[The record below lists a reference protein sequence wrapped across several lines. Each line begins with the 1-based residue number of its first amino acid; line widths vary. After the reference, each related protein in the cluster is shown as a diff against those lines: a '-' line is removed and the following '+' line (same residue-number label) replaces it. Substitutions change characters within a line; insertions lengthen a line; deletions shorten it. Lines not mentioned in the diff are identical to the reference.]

1 MYRILPEVLQPG
13 FPATSSAT
21 GFGNFQP
28 WLEKGLFIACTPAV
42 VGLTKLWSGP
52 DPKVCKKQGHFLG
65 NGPENDVR
73 KAIFPAEIQIAY
85 NCRDRHF
92 NYEGAAGECRF
103 VSYGLVK

>member
-1 MYRILPEVLQPG
+1 MAVNRAVYSHAHPQSSDSRNFGAARIRRCV
-13 FPATSSAT
+13 
-21 GFGNFQP
+21 
-28 WLEKGLFIACTPAV
+28 
-42 VGLTKLWSGP
+42 
-52 DPKVCKKQGHFLG
+52 KKQGHFLG